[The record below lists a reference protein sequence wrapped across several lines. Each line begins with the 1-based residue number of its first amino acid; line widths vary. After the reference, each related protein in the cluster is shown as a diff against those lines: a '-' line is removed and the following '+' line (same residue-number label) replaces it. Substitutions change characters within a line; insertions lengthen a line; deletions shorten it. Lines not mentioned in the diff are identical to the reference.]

1 MSQQSRTDEAH
12 TIQFGAD
19 EQVDVAELVRDG
31 IGEELSD
38 EQADEIVEAV
48 GVLVAEN
55 IAANGD
61 ADVVVVGVK
70 DLIVKHLVEGGH
82 SDAIVERTADVVLDN
97 LGMRSMFIRRALK
110 RIVKGLMGQSDEVVE
125 GVGDVIG
132 EKLVEGDHTD
142 ALVDEVAQLVVRMAI
157 TNEYAEDFV
166 EGTLEEGLAIIVEEE
181 GVERI
186 VDEVE
191 TAYAADGAA

>member
-1 MSQQSRTDEAH
+1 MSTQEGERY
-12 TIQFGAD
+12 TIQFGED
-19 EQVDVAELVRDG
+19 EQVAVAETVRAG

-38 EQADEIVEAV
+38 EQADAIVSHV
-48 GVLVAEN
+48 GDLVAEN

-82 SDAIVERTADVVLDN
+82 SDAIVERTADIVLDN
-97 LGMRSMFIRRALK
+97 LGMGSVFIKRALK
-110 RIVKGLMGQSDEVVE
+110 KIVRGLMGQSEAVVS

-132 EKLVEGDHTD
+132 EKLVEGDHTE
-142 ALVDEVAQLVVRMAI
+142 ALVEEVARLVVHQAI
-157 TNEYAEDFV
+157 ENEYSETLVD
-166 EGTLEEGLAIIVEEE
+166 GTLDEGLAIIVEEE

-186 VDEVE
+186 VDEMQAEYPAE
-191 TAYAADGAA
+191 TAA